1 MAQNNEARDVIG
13 TVAHMKKRGTLK
25 LLLVALSVGALLLII
40 GSFLLP
46 QDQKKESTSD
56 DTSKAP
62 IIGFFEYKE
71 LLEREI
77 ESICLGVSGV
87 TGADAVVFFSE
98 VGGSLYA
105 QNTQSG
111 NSTQEKSEYVII
123 GSGSNAHALYLGESL
138 PKLSGIG
145 IVCDTGGDSTK
156 RNEIL
161 ALLSSAYGLP
171 MTRIYVSEAG

>member
-1 MAQNNEARDVIG
+1 MAQNNEARDVMG
-13 TVAHMKKRGTLK
+13 TVAHMKKKGTLK
-25 LLLVALSVGALLLII
+25 YFLIVLTAGALMLII
-40 GSFLLP
+40 GSFFFK
-46 QDQKKESTSD
+46 DSDKKTEKENEAQGT
-56 DTSKAP
+56 A
-62 IIGFFEYKE
+62 IIGFFEYKA
-71 LLEREI
+71 LLEGEI

-87 TGADAVVFFSE
+87 ESVDAVVFFSE

-105 QNTQSG
+105 QNTQTG
-111 NSTQEKSEYVII
+111 NASADKSEYVII

-145 IVCDTGGDSTK
+145 IVCKTGGDATK